1 MTLKFNA
8 SLFFPENFPVI
19 SSQME
24 CSNFME
30 MFPSVPQGLP
40 SCFIFQL
47 FNVLYYSITGCGNC
61 AYIPFPKNNG
71 YISWHRVSTK

>member
-30 MFPSVPQGLP
+30 MFPSVPHRLA

-47 FNVLYYSITGCGNC
+47 FNGLNYNITGYGNC
-61 AYIPFPKNNG
+61 AYILFPKITG
-71 YISWHRVSTK
+71 IFHGTE